1 MRAAQVIRME
11 PPREDPPRSGL
22 TIAYSRRQRKVAWS
36 EASDLELLEGMR
48 GDDELALDELMRRK
62 GTQLLHMATSMV
74 GNREDARDI
83 VQIAFLRIWDSR
95 QRFDQRYS
103 PNTWI
108 YRIVSN
114 LAIDHLRSRSS
125 RLRSLQGFQ
134 LQHEHLSGEAFAR
147 QTENLSEREIQTV
160 FQELASTLSDK
171 QRAVFVL
178 REMEGLKGKEIAR
191 ILGIRPS
198 TVRNHLF
205 NSRRQLRKELLKRYP
220 EYAKNARVQHA
231 GIEERS

>member
-1 MRAAQVIRME
+1 MRSAQTIRME

-36 EASDLELLEGMR
+36 EASDVELLEGMR

-62 GTQLLHMATSMV
+62 APNLLNLATRMV
-74 GNREDARDI
+74 GDREDARDI

-95 QRFDQRYS
+95 HRFDRRYS

-114 LAIDHLRSRSS
+114 LAIDHLRSRAS
-125 RLRSLQGFQ
+125 RIRSLQSFQ
-134 LQHEHLSGEAFAR
+134 SQHEHERGEAFAR
-147 QTENLSEREIQTV
+147 QLEHLSEREIQTV
-160 FQELASTLSDK
+160 FHELAATLSEK

-178 REMEGLKGKEIAR
+178 RETEGLKGKEIAR

-205 NSRRQLRKELLKRYP
+205 NSRRQLREELRKRYP
-220 EYAKNARVQHA
+220 EYARHARDHHP
-231 GIEERS
+231 GIEEPS

>member
-1 MRAAQVIRME
+1 MRLAQPIRME

-36 EASDLELLEGMR
+36 EASDADLLEGMR

-62 GTQLLHMATSMV
+62 GAPLLHMATSLV
-74 GNREDARDI
+74 GDREDARDI

-95 QRFDQRYS
+95 HRYDPRFS

-114 LAIDHLRSRSS
+114 LAIDHLRSRAS

-134 LQHEHLSGEAFAR
+134 LQHEHLSGEAFSR
-147 QTENLSEREIQTV
+147 QLENLSEREVRAV
-160 FQELASTLSDK
+160 FQELASTLSEK

-178 REMEGLKGKEIAR
+178 REMEGLKGREIAR

-205 NSRRQLRKELLKRYP
+205 NSRRQLREELLKRYP
-220 EYAKNARVQHA
+220 EYAQRARGQHA

>member
-1 MRAAQVIRME
+1 MRLAQPIRME
-11 PPREDPPRSGL
+11 PPREDTPRSGL

-36 EASDLELLEGMR
+36 EASDADLLEGMR
-48 GDDELALDELMRRK
+48 RDDELALDELMRRK
-62 GTQLLHMATSMV
+62 GGPLLHMATNMV
-74 GNREDARDI
+74 GDREDARDI

-95 QRFDQRYS
+95 HRYDRRFS

-114 LAIDHLRSRSS
+114 LAIDHLRSRAS
-125 RLRSLQGFQ
+125 RLRSLEGFQ
-134 LQHEHLSGEAFAR
+134 LQHEHLSGEVSSR
-147 QTENLSEREIQTV
+147 QLENLTEREVRAV

-178 REMEGLKGKEIAR
+178 REMEGLKGREIAR

-205 NSRRQLRKELLKRYP
+205 NSRRQLREELLKRYP
-220 EYAKNARVQHA
+220 EYAQRARARHA
-231 GIEERS
+231 GTEER

>member
-1 MRAAQVIRME
+1 ME
-11 PPREDPPRSGL
+11 PPRQDPPRSGL

-48 GDDELALDELMRRK
+48 SDDELALDELMRRK
-62 GTQLLHMATSMV
+62 GGPLLNMATSMV
-74 GNREDARDI
+74 GDREEARDI
-83 VQIAFLRIWDSR
+83 VQIAFLRIWESR
-95 QRFDQRYS
+95 RRFDRRYS

-125 RLRSLQGFQ
+125 RARSLQGFQ
-134 LQHEHLSGEAFAR
+134 LQHEQRSGEVFAR
-147 QTENLSEREIQTV
+147 QLDKLTEGEVRTV
-160 FQELASTLSDK
+160 FQELASTLSEK

-178 REMEGLKGKEIAR
+178 REMEGLKGTEIAR

-205 NSRRQLRKELLKRYP
+205 NSRRELRRELLKRYP
-220 EYAKNARVQHA
+220 EYARNA
-231 GIEERS
+231 GIGERS

>member
-1 MRAAQVIRME
+1 MRSAQAIRME

-22 TIAYSRRQRKVAWS
+22 TIAYSRHQRQVAWGD
-36 EASDLELLEGMR
+36 ASDAELLEGLR
-48 GDDELALDELMRRK
+48 GDDDLALDELMRRK
-62 GTQLLHMATSMV
+62 TPQLVRLATRLV
-74 GNREDARDI
+74 GDREDARDI
-83 VQIAFLRIWDSR
+83 VQIAFLRVWNSR
-95 QRFDQRYS
+95 HRFDRRYS

-125 RLRSLQGFQ
+125 RLRSLQSFQ
-134 LQHEHLSGEAFAR
+134 VHHEHQHGEVSAR
-147 QTENLSEREIQTV
+147 QLDSLSAGEVRSV
-160 FQELASTLSDK
+160 FHELASTLSEK

-178 REMEGLKGKEIAR
+178 REMEGLAGKEIAG

-205 NSRRQLRKELLKRYP
+205 NSRKLLREELLKRYP
-220 EYAKNARVQHA
+220 EYAQRA
-231 GIEERS
+231 GTRAGRKERP

>member
-1 MRAAQVIRME
+1 MRLAQPIRME

-36 EASDLELLEGMR
+36 EASDADLLEGMR
-48 GDDELALDELMRRK
+48 RDDELALDELMRRK
-62 GTQLLHMATSMV
+62 GAPLLHMATSLV
-74 GNREDARDI
+74 GDREDARDI

-95 QRFDQRYS
+95 HRYDPRFS

-114 LAIDHLRSRSS
+114 LAIDHLRSRAS

-134 LQHEHLSGEAFAR
+134 LQHEHLSGEAFSR
-147 QTENLSEREIQTV
+147 QLENLSEREVRAV
-160 FQELASTLSDK
+160 FQELASTLSEK

-178 REMEGLKGKEIAR
+178 REMEGLKGREIAR

-205 NSRRQLRKELLKRYP
+205 NSRRQLREELLKRYP
-220 EYAKNARVQHA
+220 EYAQRARGQHA

>member
-1 MRAAQVIRME
+1 MKTAQAIGME
-11 PPREDPPRSGL
+11 PPREDTSQDSPRSGL
-22 TIAYSRRQRKVAWS
+22 TIAYSRRERRAAWS
-36 EASDLELLEGMR
+36 DASDVELLEGMR
-48 GDDELALDELMRRK
+48 GNDELALDELMRRK
-62 GTQLLHMATSMV
+62 GASLLHVATRMV
-74 GNREDARDI
+74 GDREDARDI

-95 QRFDQRYS
+95 RRFDRRYS

-134 LQHEHLSGEAFAR
+134 LQHEHQSGETFAR
-147 QTENLSEREIQTV
+147 QLENLTEREVRTV
-160 FQELASTLSDK
+160 FQELASTLSEK

-205 NSRRQLRKELLKRYP
+205 NSRRRLRRELLKRYP
-220 EYAKNARVQHA
+220 EYARKA
-231 GIEERS
+231 GSEDR